1 MVMCEREAGRR
12 GREGRE
18 KETKRARR
26 SDRERERERE
36 RERPA
41 NARAHTHNACEQ
53 NLKTR
58 WLGDEPSMLWVLAIP
73 IQSIQ
78 LLVPL
83 HFLAKSRALKIGS
96 EEWRDAH
103 SLWQWVLC
111 VGLF

>member
-1 MVMCEREAGRR
+1 VRKRGRKEGERGERERD
-12 GREGRE
+12 
-18 KETKRARR
+18 KESKKERP
-26 SDRERERERE
+26 RERERERE

-103 SLWQWVLC
+103 SLWHWVLC